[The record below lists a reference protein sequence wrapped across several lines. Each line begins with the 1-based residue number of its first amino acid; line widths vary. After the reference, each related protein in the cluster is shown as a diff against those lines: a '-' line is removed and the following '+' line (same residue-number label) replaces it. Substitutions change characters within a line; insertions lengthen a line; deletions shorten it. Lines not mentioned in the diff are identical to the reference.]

1 MIEANQRRKDFEKMR
16 DYIFSGFLSTDTETG
31 DDHPGIL
38 FGGKGSILPP
48 EGEKKKR
55 KTTRYR

>member
-1 MIEANQRRKDFEKMR
+1 MKKMH

-38 FGGKGSILPP
+38 FGGKDSILPP

-55 KTTRYR
+55 KNKRYR